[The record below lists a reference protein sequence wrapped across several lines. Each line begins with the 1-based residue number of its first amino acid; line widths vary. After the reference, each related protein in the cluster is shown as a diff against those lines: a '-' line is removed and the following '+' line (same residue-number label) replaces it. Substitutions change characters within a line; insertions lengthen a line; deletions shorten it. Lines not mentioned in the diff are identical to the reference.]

1 MSRAMVVV
9 LVEVEVGDDVPAEA
23 AAEALSP
30 WVDGIEQSVLARGM
44 RAHGVRVTVLPG
56 DCAALAA
63 RLESIAPASPA

>member
-1 MSRAMVVV
+1 MVVV

-30 WVDGIEQSVLARGM
+30 WVDSIEQSVLARGM

>member
-23 AAEALSP
+23 AAEALAP
-30 WVDGIEQSVLARGM
+30 WVDGIEQSVLTRGM